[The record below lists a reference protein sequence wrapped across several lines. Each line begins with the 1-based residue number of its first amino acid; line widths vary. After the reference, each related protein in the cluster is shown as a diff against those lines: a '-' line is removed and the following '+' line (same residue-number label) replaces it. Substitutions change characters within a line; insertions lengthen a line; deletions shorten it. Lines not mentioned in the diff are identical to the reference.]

1 MQPSKTRAA
10 FLSFFLSLSLS
21 LSLGVGLV
29 LLQRGVRQV
38 ETDRWMDGWMDGY
51 LAMGLDSPSHA
62 SLQCY
67 RQWSFGMQLNAHSQM
82 KEKNKVVVDSRTS
95 HGVVDWLVYLRWYP

>member
-10 FLSFFLSLSLS
+10 FLSFSLSLS

-38 ETDRWMDGWMDGY
+38 ETDRWMDGWMDGGY

>member
-1 MQPSKTRAA
+1 
-10 FLSFFLSLSLS
+10 
-21 LSLGVGLV
+21 
-29 LLQRGVRQV
+29 
-38 ETDRWMDGWMDGY
+38 
-51 LAMGLDSPSHA
+51 MGLDSPSHA

>member
-38 ETDRWMDGWMDGY
+38 ETDRWMDGWMDGWISRHGPGFTKPCES
-51 LAMGLDSPSHA
+51 AM
-62 SLQCY
+62 LQAMEL
-67 RQWSFGMQLNAHSQM
+67 WNAAQC
-82 KEKNKVVVDSRTS
+82 T
-95 HGVVDWLVYLRWYP
+95 

>member
-10 FLSFFLSLSLS
+10 FLSFSLSLS

>member
-1 MQPSKTRAA
+1 
-10 FLSFFLSLSLS
+10 
-21 LSLGVGLV
+21 
-29 LLQRGVRQV
+29 
-38 ETDRWMDGWMDGY
+38 MDGY